1 MAIDGRFQPAVA
13 ARRAIAT
20 LTVDIAGARW
30 RTHWC
35 NLDDLTAA
43 FFVLI
48 AAAARARIISTR
60 LQFWNCLSRACGT
73 IARNLYNSCGLL
85 LSMTIAIRFDQADSY
100 SKTELSQS

>member
-1 MAIDGRFQPAVA
+1 MAVDSRLQPAVA

-20 LTVDIAGARW
+20 FTVDIAGAHR

-43 FFVLI
+43 FFILI

-60 LQFWNCLSRACGT
+60 LQFWNCLSRTGGT
-73 IARNLYNSCGLL
+73 IAKNL
-85 LSMTIAIRFDQADSY
+85 
-100 SKTELSQS
+100 